1 MAEVSFKSAR
11 ALNFPNRIGILLRGF
26 RAKRASAK
34 KNTRVAARSPP
45 PLELLCPRRERERER
60 DCAGKF
66 SRLMP
71 RLASF
76 DTVRI
81 FQCELVRVN
90 GIKVFFGKSCREFR
104 YFQSFLKSKN

>member
-1 MAEVSFKSAR
+1 MPSERARRKIREFPRARRHRSSFCVR
-11 ALNFPNRIGILLRGF
+11 
-26 RAKRASAK
+26 
-34 KNTRVAARSPP
+34 
-45 PLELLCPRRERERER
+45 EERERER